1 MRDCADSRNVYVE
14 MWSDMPDLLERDHEE
29 LDGVLRELFL
39 ALDHGDKDESFARLD
54 LLWARLAMHIRAEHL
69 CLFPAILDAPQ
80 ALLTGRDGAPRPEE
94 AQGAI
99 DMLRGDH
106 DFFMHELA
114 KAINILRALKTTFDA
129 SAVGDGLRE
138 VRSIVLSVKIRLG
151 AHNQLE
157 ENQVYGWIDVLL
169 GEAAR
174 SALDARMRREL
185 ENLPPRFTGDVENS
199 SD

>member
-1 MRDCADSRNVYVE
+1 
-14 MWSDMPDLLERDHEE
+14 MWLEMPDLLERDHEE

-39 ALDHGDKDESFARLD
+39 ALDRGDKDESFARLD

-80 ALLTGRDGAPRPEE
+80 ALLTGRDGAPRPEQ

-99 DMLRGDH
+99 AMLRDDH
-106 DFFMHELA
+106 DFFMRELA
-114 KAINILRALKTTFDA
+114 KAINILRALKTTSDA
-129 SAVGDGLRE
+129 SAVRDGLSE
-138 VRSIVLSVKIRLG
+138 VRSIVLSVKTRLG
-151 AHNQLE
+151 THNQLE

-174 SALDARMRREL
+174 SDLDAHMRREL
-185 ENLPPRFTGDVENS
+185 ENLPQRFTGVGENS
-199 SD
+199 PD